1 MATKVDICNLA
12 LDMLGAQRITGIDA
26 PGNSREKFFALQY
39 PQQRDGMLRR
49 HRWHFAKVTVR
60 LPRTGDNTIEPKRYS
75 YALPGNCLF
84 VPPHKSGVDWKM
96 RGRSLVSE
104 VDAPIDVLIIQR
116 VAESEFDPLFVDALA
131 ARLAFVGC
139 EPLTQSNEKKNFA
152 AEAYKMAMREARQA
166 NAFELG
172 TEDIQDDDRAFSWIS
187 ARMI

>member
-1 MATKVDICNLA
+1 MPTAVDICNLS
-12 LDMLGAQRITGIDA
+12 LDMLGAQRITTLAA

-49 HRWHFAKVTVR
+49 HRWHFAKRTVR
-60 LPRTGDNTIEPKRYS
+60 LPRTGDDPIEPKRYS
-75 YALPGNCLF
+75 YDLPGDCLF
-84 VPPHKSGVDWKM
+84 VPPHKSGVDWEV
-96 RGRSLVSE
+96 RGRKLVSE

-116 VAESEFDPLFVDALA
+116 VAESEFDALFVEALA

-152 AEAYKMAMREARQA
+152 AEAFKMAMREARQA
-166 NAFELG
+166 NAFEIG
-172 TEDIQDDDRAFSWIS
+172 AEDIQDDDAAFSWVM